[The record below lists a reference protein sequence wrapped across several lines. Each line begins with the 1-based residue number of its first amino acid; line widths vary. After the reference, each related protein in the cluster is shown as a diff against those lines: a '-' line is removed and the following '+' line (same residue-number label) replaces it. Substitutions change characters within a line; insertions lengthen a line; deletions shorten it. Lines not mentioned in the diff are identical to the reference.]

1 MNLYCVWDS
10 NYDWCCFAFDSS
22 RNRAKK
28 LVADFFDMDYIE
40 MRCKTLRK
48 GVNVPFPTIV
58 TCEDDFGYDCVKDCG
73 FSFATEEESGDSE

>member
-1 MNLYCVWDS
+1 MNLYCVQDS
-10 NYDWCCFAFDSS
+10 DYEWCCFAFDSS

-28 LVADFFDMDYIE
+28 SVADFFDMEYIE

-58 TCEDDFGYDCVKDCG
+58 ADEDDRGYDVVKDCG
-73 FSFATEEESGDSE
+73 FGFATEEEGGDSE